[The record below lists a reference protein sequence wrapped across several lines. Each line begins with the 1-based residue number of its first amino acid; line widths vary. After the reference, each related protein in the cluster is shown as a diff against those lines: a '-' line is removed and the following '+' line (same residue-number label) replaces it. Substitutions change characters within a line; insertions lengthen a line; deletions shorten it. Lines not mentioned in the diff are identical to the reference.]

1 MPIFPPS
8 GNPWRNPYEG
18 RPLATVRQ
26 TQHGD
31 HEVTIQPG
39 ADVAD
44 LVEVLGRVPATSIFT
59 EHYGDV
65 DAVLVFRPIPG
76 VPAGAAPRTPADRGP
91 DAVALAIPTGPIDRA
106 PVGLPSN
113 RFEEA
118 LRRALAGV
126 DLGQYDELIVRWLAG
141 WDAPTVA
148 TVASLIRRARR
159 AELLTAR
166 SL

>member
-1 MPIFPPS
+1 V
-8 GNPWRNPYEG
+8 
-18 RPLATVRQ
+18 TV
-26 TQHGD
+26 
-31 HEVTIQPG
+31 QPG

-44 LVEVLGRVPATSIFT
+44 LVGVLGTIPATAIFT

-76 VPAGAAPRTPADRGP
+76 APAGAVPAAPDNHGP
-91 DAVALAIPTGPIDRA
+91 DPIAQAIPAGPIDRA

-113 RFEEA
+113 RYEEA

-141 WDAPTVA
+141 WDAPTV
-148 TVASLIRRARR
+148 TTIASLIRRARR
-159 AELLTAR
+159 AELLTAQ